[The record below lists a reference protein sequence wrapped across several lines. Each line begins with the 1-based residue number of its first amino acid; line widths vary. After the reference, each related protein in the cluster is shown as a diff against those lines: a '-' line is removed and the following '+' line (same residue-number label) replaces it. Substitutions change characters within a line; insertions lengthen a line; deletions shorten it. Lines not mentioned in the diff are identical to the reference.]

1 MNKPLFLYF
10 FIALFACT
18 TVQSIAQTPRK
29 ITWDTLRDVTF
40 KKKWNANEGMFILE
54 PQFGE
59 KVKELNSKEIVLTGY
74 MIPVDIDANYYVLS
88 ANPFASCFFCGQA
101 GPESVVSVKFKSL
114 SKRFN
119 TDDRVSIKGKFRL
132 NASDINDLNYI
143 IDAAEVAP

>member
-10 FIALFACT
+10 FIAFFACT

-59 KVKELNSKEIVLTGY
+59 KYTLYFQMKTLFI
-74 MIPVDIDANYYVLS
+74 
-88 ANPFASCFFCGQA
+88 
-101 GPESVVSVKFKSL
+101 
-114 SKRFN
+114 
-119 TDDRVSIKGKFRL
+119 
-132 NASDINDLNYI
+132 
-143 IDAAEVAP
+143 

>member
-1 MNKPLFLYF
+1 MNKPFFLYF
-10 FIALFACT
+10 FIALFTFT

-101 GPESVVSVKFKSL
+101 GPESVVSVKFKNL